1 MNTTKVPSIV
11 RIEERE
17 LRQLLNQVEETVAT
31 DVPMFPETPKTRKF
45 GIVDMWHCRK
55 QSRRRGL
62 IIR

>member
-11 RIEERE
+11 QIEERE

-31 DVPMFPETPKTRKF
+31 NVPEFQKPSRKRKF
-45 GIVDMWHCRK
+45 GVVDLWHCRK
-55 QSRRRGL
+55 QSRMQGL